1 MDTNYWNPLIHIVIW
16 GSILSWLVVPPILS
30 NILGLYVVG
39 AATYWGVANE
49 VLASSQFWFYC
60 ILATAVAILPV
71 ILMRLLILQFKPTLL
86 DDVRLWETTK
96 RQKELLDKVKKQ
108 FTTPESSVTPRLRV
122 PLHVAAWRS
131 SYAFAHEEGFGNLI
145 VTGRY
150 LGASESDVE
159 EERDRRANTWMRRPK
174 AKKSSKFGSL
184 VHASLPA
191 ATAVITSS
199 LGKKALDTVEIA
211 VNEEEVLIKGK
222 DDDVDEERERKED
235 EQESQVEQKDL

>member
-1 MDTNYWNPLIHIVIW
+1 M
-16 GSILSWLVVPPILS
+16 SWLVVPPILS
-30 NILGLYVVG
+30 NILGLYVLD

-49 VLASSQFWFYC
+49 VLASSQFWFYW
-60 ILATAVAILPV
+60 ILATAVALLP
-71 ILMRLLILQFKPTLL
+71 IIAMRVLILQFKPTLL

-96 RQKELLDKVKKQ
+96 RQKELFDKVKKQ
-108 FTTPESSVTPRLRV
+108 FATKESPESSVTPRLRV
-122 PLHVAAWRS
+122 PLHVAPWRS

-145 VTGRY
+145 VSGRY

-159 EERDRRANTWMRRPK
+159 KERDRRANTWMRRPK
-174 AKKSSKFGSL
+174 AKKSSKFGAL

-191 ATAVITSS
+191 ATAVITSA

-222 DDDVDEERERKED
+222 DDNVDEERERKED
-235 EQESQVEQKDL
+235 EQESQVEQMDS